1 MGLKSN
7 HPRLPILIPGHT
19 GQICLF
25 LRSRADHNLAN
36 AEGRTPLDLAISTE
50 NADIVTLL
58 RLAQMDEEMRTGEA
72 SQTDDT
78 FQEIV
83 RDIAQR
89 AHAEQPCSLTRL
101 EAN

>member
-1 MGLKSN
+1 MY
-7 HPRLPILIPGHT
+7 IGHT

-25 LRSRADHNLAN
+25 LRNRADHHLGDLN
-36 AEGRTPLDLAISTE
+36 GHTPLELGITTE

-58 RLAQMDEEMRTGEA
+58 RLAQMDEEMRYGESA
-72 SQTDDT
+72 QTDDT

-89 AHAEQPCSLTRL
+89 AHTDTSSDPST
-101 EAN
+101 